1 MHPVNNTLLFHRN
14 VTSHNIGA
22 ASIVASHLMSQG
34 CHTPRQ
40 LSHYDLNT
48 TLTRAVTFMSYH
60 RDAHVLFTEIFIEH
74 LTQGILDPA
83 LGIPT

>member
-1 MHPVNNTLLFHRN
+1 MNPVNNTLLFLRN

-22 ASIVASHLMSQG
+22 TSIVASHLMSQG
-34 CHTPRQ
+34 RHTPRQ

-48 TLTRAVTFMSYH
+48 TLTRAVAFMSYH
-60 RDAHVLFTEIFIEH
+60 RDAHALFTEIFIEH
-74 LTQGILDPA
+74 FTQSILDSV